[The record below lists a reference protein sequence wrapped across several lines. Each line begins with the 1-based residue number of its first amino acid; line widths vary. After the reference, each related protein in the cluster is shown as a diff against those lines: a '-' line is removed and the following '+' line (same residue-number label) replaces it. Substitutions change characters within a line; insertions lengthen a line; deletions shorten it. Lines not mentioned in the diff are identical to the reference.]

1 MSFILSED
9 GALKTLLTGI
19 VVSDEKNA
27 TRSVGVWYA
36 NPDVESRA
44 QSYPYIT
51 IELLDFDPAT
61 YRQHSGLFQDNDLQ
75 GTIAPSGNLAYT
87 YEIPIAW
94 DLMYQITTYSRHPR
108 HDRAII
114 SHLLNRVF
122 ISKRGYLAVP
132 NDLGT
137 ETSYRH
143 LILEEFTKRDTIED
157 NRRLYRNVFTVT
169 VSSEGTAATY
179 VTAANTVSTVKIN
192 KTAITNLPSS
202 PSIPPGQQPI

>member
-1 MSFILSED
+1 VSFILSED
-9 GALKTLLTGI
+9 NALKTLLTGI
-19 VVSDEKNA
+19 VVADEKNA
-27 TRSVGVWYA
+27 TRPVGVWFA
-36 NPDVESRA
+36 NPDLESRA

-61 YRQHSGLFQDNDLQ
+61 YRQHSGLFQDNDVQ
-75 GTIAPSGNLAYT
+75 GTIAPSGNITYT
-87 YEIPIAW
+87 YETPIAW

-114 SHLLNRVF
+114 AHLLNRVF

-137 ETSYRH
+137 QTSYRH

-169 VSSEGTAATY
+169 VSSEGTAVTY
-179 VTAANTVSTVKIN
+179 VTTGNTVSSVNIN
-192 KTAITNLPSS
+192 EVTTAD
-202 PSIPPGQQPI
+202 IPPGQQPI

>member
-9 GALKTLLTGI
+9 LALKTLLTGI
-19 VVSDEKNA
+19 VVADDKNA
-27 TRSVGVWYA
+27 TRSVGVWFA
-36 NPDVESRA
+36 NPDLESRA

-61 YRQHSGLFQDNDLQ
+61 YRQHSGIFVDNDLQ
-75 GTIAPSGNLAYT
+75 GTITPVTGTDYI
-87 YEIPIAW
+87 YEIPVAW

-114 SHLLNRVF
+114 AHLLNKVF
-122 ISKRGYLAVP
+122 VSKRGYLTVP

-137 ETSYRH
+137 ESSYRH

-179 VTAANTVSTVKIN
+179 TTSGNTVSTVKIN
-192 KTAITNLPSS
+192 KATTADIPS
-202 PSIPPGQQPI
+202 GQQPV

>member
-9 GALKTLLTGI
+9 LALKTLLTGI
-19 VVSDEKNA
+19 VVADDKNA
-27 TRSVGVWYA
+27 TRSVGVWFS
-36 NPDVESRA
+36 NPDLESRA

-61 YRQHSGLFQDNDLQ
+61 YRQHSGVFQDNDLQ
-75 GTIAPSGNLAYT
+75 GTIAPSGNIVYS
-87 YEIPIAW
+87 YEIPVAW

-114 SHLLNRVF
+114 AHLLNRVF

-132 NDLGT
+132 NDLAT

-179 VTAANTVSTVKIN
+179 TTVTNTVSTVNIN
-192 KTAITNLPSS
+192 KSTIADIPS
-202 PSIPPGQQPI
+202 GQQPV

>member
-9 GALKTLLTGI
+9 LALKTLLTGI
-19 VVSDEKNA
+19 TVADEKNSA
-27 TRSVGVWYA
+27 RTVGVWFA
-36 NPDVESRA
+36 NPDVESRS

-61 YRQHSGLFQDNDLQ
+61 YRQHSGLFQDNDAQ
-75 GTIAPSGNLAYT
+75 GTIAPSGATTYT

-94 DLMYQITTYSRHPR
+94 DLVYQITTYSRHPR

-114 SHLLNRVF
+114 AHLLNKVF
-122 ISKRGYLAVP
+122 PSKKGYLAVP

-143 LILEEFTKRDTIED
+143 LMLEEFVKRDTIED

-169 VSSEGTAATY
+169 VTSEGTVANYATS
-179 VTAANTVSTVKIN
+179 TIAVSTVNIN
-192 KTAITNLPSS
+192 KQTTADIPSGQLP
-202 PSIPPGQQPI
+202 I

>member
-19 VVSDEKNA
+19 VVTDEKNA
-27 TRSVGVWYA
+27 TRTVGVWYA
-36 NPDVESRA
+36 NPDVESRS
-44 QSYPYIT
+44 QSYPYMT
-51 IELLDFDPAT
+51 IELLDFDPAA

-75 GTIAPSGNLAYT
+75 GTIAPSGDRTYT
-87 YEIPIAW
+87 YEIPVAW
-94 DLMYQITTYSRHPR
+94 DLLYQITTYSRHPR

-114 SHLLNRVF
+114 AHLLNKVF
-122 ISKRGYLAVP
+122 VSKRGYLAVP

-179 VTAANTVSTVKIN
+179 VTTGNKVSSVNIN
-192 KTAITNLPSS
+192 EVTTAD
-202 PSIPPGQQPI
+202 IPPGQQPI

>member
-9 GALKTLLTGI
+9 LALKTLLTGI
-19 VVSDEKNA
+19 VVADDKNA
-27 TRSVGVWYA
+27 TRSVGVWFA
-36 NPDVESRA
+36 NPDIESRA

-51 IELLDFDPAT
+51 IELLDFDPAG
-61 YRQHSGLFQDNDLQ
+61 YRQHSGMFIDNDLQ
-75 GTIAPSGNLAYT
+75 GTIAPVAGTAYT
-87 YEIPIAW
+87 YEIPVAW

-114 SHLLNRVF
+114 AYLLNRVF
-122 ISKRGYLAVP
+122 VSKRGYLTVP

-137 ETSYRH
+137 ESSYRH

-169 VSSEGTAATY
+169 VSSEGTVASYTS
-179 VTAANTVSTVKIN
+179 TKEVSTVEIN
-192 KTAITNLPSS
+192 TVITDIPS
-202 PSIPPGQQPI
+202 GQQPI

>member
-9 GALKTLLTGI
+9 LALKTLLTGI
-19 VVSDEKNA
+19 VVADDKNA
-27 TRSVGVWYA
+27 TRSVGVWFA
-36 NPDVESRA
+36 NPDIESRA

-51 IELLDFDPAT
+51 IELLDFDPAG
-61 YRQHSGLFQDNDLQ
+61 YRQHSGIFTDNDLQ
-75 GTIAPSGNLAYT
+75 GTIAPVAGFDYT
-87 YEIPIAW
+87 YEIPVAW

-114 SHLLNRVF
+114 AYLLNRVF
-122 ISKRGYLAVP
+122 VSKRGYLAVP

-137 ETSYRH
+137 ESSYRH

-169 VSSEGTAATY
+169 VSSEGTAASYTL
-179 VTAANTVSTVKIN
+179 TQEVSTVKIN
-192 KTAITNLPSS
+192 TIITDIPS
-202 PSIPPGQQPI
+202 GQQPI

>member
-9 GALKTLLTGI
+9 LALKTLLTGI
-19 VVSDEKNA
+19 TVTDEKNSS
-27 TRSVGVWYA
+27 RSVGVWFA
-36 NPDVESRA
+36 NPDVESRT
-44 QSYPYIT
+44 QSYPYLT

-75 GTIAPSGNLAYT
+75 GTVAPSGANTYT

-94 DLMYQITTYSRHPR
+94 DLVYQITSYSRHPR

-114 SHLLNRVF
+114 SYLLNKVF
-122 ISKRGYLAVP
+122 VSKRGYLAVP

-143 LILEEFTKRDTIED
+143 LMLEEFVKRDTIED

-169 VSSEGTAATY
+169 VSSEGTIASYTQTS
-179 VTAANTVSTVKIN
+179 TAVSTVNIN
-192 KTAITNLPSS
+192 KKTTADIPS
-202 PSIPPGQQPI
+202 GQQPV